1 MYVELY
7 FKTYYG
13 LNVFTNTNIH
23 VGAIVL
29 WAPHIS
35 PMPSCLLNLM
45 NVKMPQNIIKNKQTC
60 MYMIYFSKS
69 DFSSLNFPVI
79 QDVCMTTQFL
89 QYN

>member
-1 MYVELY
+1 
-7 FKTYYG
+7 
-13 LNVFTNTNIH
+13 
-23 VGAIVL
+23 
-29 WAPHIS
+29 
-35 PMPSCLLNLM
+35 M

-79 QDVCMTTQFL
+79 HDVCMTTQFL